1 MRIHQRSLSL
11 PAPQPADD
19 SLFVPSLP
27 LLTDIDIVLDD
38 LDPSL
43 FPGVSSSLKLVCS
56 AAKDVLAAV
65 NTAVAKF
72 GTKTITTVGHSLG
85 KLSAAL

>member
-38 LDPSL
+38 LDSSL
-43 FPGVSSSLKLVCS
+43 FPGVSSSVKVHNGFGEAHERC
-56 AAKDVLAAV
+56 VL
-65 NTAVAKF
+65 
-72 GTKTITTVGHSLG
+72 S
-85 KLSAAL
+85 SY